1 MADISRFVPTESTT
15 VTFTNSASTTGWVAY
30 RLFAGGLLYTQSLT
44 GASAGAYTVLVKDSP
59 NGDSRVL
66 YDSTG
71 TAITAYIAPA
81 TGASPVPDEA
91 YAAAYFSILLTAGT
105 ATCKFHGKT

>member
-30 RLFAGGLLYTQSLT
+30 RLFSGGLLYTQSLS
-44 GASAGAYTVLVKDSP
+44 GVAAGLYTVLVKDSP

-66 YDSTG
+66 YDGTG
-71 TAITAYIAPA
+71 SAVTAYIAPV
-81 TGASPVPDEA
+81 TGASSVPDDA
-91 YAAAYFSILLTAGT
+91 FAAAYFSILLTAGT